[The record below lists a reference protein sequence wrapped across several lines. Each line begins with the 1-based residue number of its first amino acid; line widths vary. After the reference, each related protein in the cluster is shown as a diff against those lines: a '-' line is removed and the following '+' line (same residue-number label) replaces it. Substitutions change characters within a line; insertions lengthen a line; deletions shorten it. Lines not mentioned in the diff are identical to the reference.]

1 LDVFFRICAFRVY
14 ICRILRAK
22 REIVPWLL
30 VIWVLNPKK
39 EVMLIA
45 QKKTLPDKDTKVYK
59 LLEMIGIFGEFPTA
73 LLSRLNVG
81 KGYEEKMVSSLKRH
95 GLIRTHY
102 EDGRRGLRL
111 TTIGKRFLLAENPNR
126 FEFYLS
132 GYSDT
137 NKVRCD
143 PHRRDRLHR
152 IAEASVTM
160 SNAGVSIFRDE
171 RPAIFSP
178 SWEGGEWIRA
188 PAFYTSREIKESGST
203 FSKIKGARAIGVM
216 LTPYNIFITYN
227 LGSSLMKWRYRAEM
241 RNKALIQNMLCLE
254 RMPKQYSPN
263 CICAILLADSMEF
276 AQKILENK
284 IEQYMLLD
292 DNYENFFFVTNDERG
307 EMLLRLL
314 CHPDLCT
321 ELDEILTG
329 DLCYADPGALIE
341 NDAMT
346 EDGRPVILAYKC
358 NLNRIQKF
366 DTSLKLQNKRGVIIC
381 FDYQAEVLRR
391 YCSEAVEFQTLDYKK
406 TERRFFS

>member
-1 LDVFFRICAFRVY
+1 MYDFEV
-14 ICRILRAK
+14 
-22 REIVPWLL
+22 ETENNTL
-30 VIWVLNPKK
+30 VTCGLGIISKK
-39 EVMLIA
+39 EVVLIS
-45 QKKTLPDKDTKVYK
+45 QNRPLPNKDTKVYK
-59 LLEMIGIFGEFPTA
+59 LLEMIGIFGEFPND
-73 LLSRLNVG
+73 LLSRLSVG
-81 KGYEEKMVSSLKRH
+81 KGYKEKMVMLLKRQ
-95 GLIRTHY
+95 GLIKTHY

-111 TTIGKRFLLAENPNR
+111 TTTGKRFLLADNPER

-132 GYSDT
+132 GNSDT
-137 NKVRCD
+137 NHIRCEA
-143 PHRRDRLHR
+143 HRRDRLYR

-171 RPAIFSP
+171 HPAIFSP
-178 SWEGGEWIRA
+178 SWEGGECIRA
-188 PAFYTSREIKESGST
+188 PAFYSSREIKESGAT

-216 LTPYNIFITYN
+216 LTPHNIFITYN
-227 LGSSLMKWRYRAEM
+227 LGSSLMKWHYRAEM
-241 RNKALIQNMLCLE
+241 RNKALIQNLLCLE
-254 RMPKQYSPN
+254 RLPKQYSPK
-263 CICAILLADSMEF
+263 CISAILLADSMEL

-292 DNYENFFFVTNDERG
+292 DNYENFYFVTNDEKG

-314 CHPDLCT
+314 CRPDLCT
-321 ELDEILTG
+321 ELDEILTE

-366 DTSLKLQNKRGVIIC
+366 DTSLKLQKKRGVIIC

-391 YCSEAVEFQTLDYKK
+391 FCSEAVEFQTLNYEK

>member
-39 EVMLIA
+39 EVILIA

-284 IEQYMLLD
+284 IEQYIFKAFTMYRVASKKDYEIVEGTCSAIVPKLFPKFRKIKITDDEGNETTLLLSKQSK
-292 DNYENFFFVTNDERG
+292 VSIGERY
-307 EMLLRLL
+307 RF
-314 CHPDLCT
+314 
-321 ELDEILTG
+321 
-329 DLCYADPGALIE
+329 Y
-341 NDAMT
+341 
-346 EDGRPVILAYKC
+346 
-358 NLNRIQKF
+358 F
-366 DTSLKLQNKRGVIIC
+366 
-381 FDYQAEVLRR
+381 
-391 YCSEAVEFQTLDYKK
+391 KK
-406 TERRFFS
+406 TTRVTLGNEYFDSALSSDCFLGYEPVVKQ